1 MNRAAFV
8 LALAMSGLTGWL
20 GVPVLAQDAG
30 ADVGEETVR
39 KPYTEEIIVTARKR
53 EEDLQKVP
61 VAVTAV
67 PGEVLEDR
75 GAADI
80 SDLQSLVP
88 NLTIY
93 QSRSQSTTATAFLRG
108 IGQIDASWGVDP
120 GVGIYLD
127 DVFYSRPQ
135 GALLDIFDVERIEV
149 LRGPQ
154 GTLYGKNTIGGAIKY
169 ISRPLTD
176 DTRGSLGFTAGD
188 FGTLDFKAGVSG
200 ALVPDKLRAKVA
212 VASLNR
218 DGYGTNLFLH
228 RDVSDKDTLAFRF
241 ALDWLVSDD
250 VNVQLRLDRTRDDS
264 APLGLTRLETNP
276 LCPLLGVTCEPFPK
290 PFDVESGMA
299 PVNRGNFEGYALI
312 ADWGINDAWR
322 LKSITSHRESD
333 RRINLDF
340 DLSPAPLSDIF
351 SASFEDQTTQELQLI
366 YNGSGKLHGLFGLYY
381 LDGTAGGSSDNNIF
395 DFIFASIAGSTD
407 TKSIALF
414 GDGSYAISDALTF
427 NLGLRI
433 TEEKKRVTAFNAVYT
448 DDTFSTVLSRTADFT
463 ASETFPS
470 VLPRLGLDY
479 TFSDHFMG
487 YVSLSR
493 GARSGGFN
501 IRVQRPGDPEG
512 AAEPF
517 DDERLDMAEVGVKSL
532 LAGRSLRLNAAAFYG
547 SYKDIQVSTFTSFDS
562 NGDGVGDLPIASFV
576 NAGKATITG
585 LEVEYDW
592 KSATVDWLGIA
603 GNLAF
608 LDASPDGFLDKN
620 HDGFVDSQ
628 VLSNSPK
635 FAGLIQLNANF
646 PAFGGLISASVGYSY
661 RDDSVLTNEGGP
673 DPRAPT
679 RPLAPLV
686 QPAFGL
692 IDAQIGWLAGNGTW
706 QFTVHGRNLANESYL
721 LTGYNIP
728 ALGIVNGLTG
738 APRAVTATLK
748 YNF

>member
-1 MNRAAFV
+1 MNRDAFV
-8 LALAMSGLTGWL
+8 LALALSSLAGWSC
-20 GVPVLAQDAG
+20 VPVLAQDTSD
-30 ADVGEETVR
+30 DVEEGTIG

-61 VAVTAV
+61 VAVTPV
-67 PGEVLEDR
+67 SGEELEDH

-80 SDLQSLVP
+80 SELQSLVP

-93 QSRSQSTTATAFLRG
+93 QARSQSTTVTAFLRG
-108 IGQIDASWGVDP
+108 IGQIDASWGVDS

-127 DVFYSRPQ
+127 DVYHARPQ

-169 ISRPLTD
+169 VSRPLTD
-176 DTRGSLGFTAGD
+176 ETSGSLGFTAGD
-188 FGTLDFKAGVSG
+188 FGTLDFKASASG
-200 ALVPDKLRAKVA
+200 ALVPGKLRAKAA

-218 DGYGTNLFLH
+218 DGYGTNLFLD

-241 ALDWLVSDD
+241 ALDWLVSDE
-250 VNVQLRLDRTRDDS
+250 VNVQFRLDRTEDDS
-264 APLGLTRLETNP
+264 APMGLTRLETNP
-276 LCPLLGVTCEPFPK
+276 LCPSLGVTCEPFPDS
-290 PFDVESGMA
+290 FDVESGME
-299 PVNRGNFEGYALI
+299 PVNRADFEGYALI
-312 ADWGINDAWR
+312 ADWGINDAWH

-333 RRINLDF
+333 RRSNLDF

-351 SASFEDQTTQELQLI
+351 SASFEDQTTQELQLS
-366 YNGSGKLHGLFGLYY
+366 YDGSGKLDGLFGLYY
-381 LDGTAGGSSDNNIF
+381 LDGTAGGNSDNIIF
-395 DFIFASIAGSTD
+395 NFIFASIAGSTD

-414 GDGSYAISDALTF
+414 GDGSYAISDSLTF
-427 NLGLRI
+427 NFGLRI
-433 TEEKKRVTAFNAVYT
+433 TEEEKRVTAFNAIYT
-448 DDTFSTVLSRTADFT
+448 DATFSTVLNRTADFVD
-463 ASETFPS
+463 SETFSS

-479 TFSDHFMG
+479 TFSDDFMG

-517 DDERLDMAEVGVKSL
+517 DDESLDMAEVGVKAL

-562 NGDGVGDLPIASFV
+562 DGDGVGDLPIASFV
-576 NAGKATITG
+576 NAGEATITG

-608 LDASPDGFLDKN
+608 LDASPDDFLDEN
-620 HDGFVDSQ
+620 NDGFVDSQ
-628 VLSNSPK
+628 MLSNAPDFS
-635 FAGLIQLNANF
+635 GLIQLNTNF
-646 PAFGGLISASVGYSY
+646 PAFGGLIAASLGYSY

-673 DPRAPT
+673 DPRDPT
-679 RPLAPLV
+679 RPLEPLV

-692 IDAQIGWLAGNGTW
+692 INAQIGWLSGGGTW
-706 QFTVHGRNLANESYL
+706 QFTIHGRNLADEAYL
-721 LTGYNIP
+721 LSGYNIP
-728 ALGIVNGLTG
+728 ALGIVNGLMS
-738 APRAVTATLK
+738 APRTVTATLR